1 MNATEMSMRMNL
13 RQRRAQ
19 ILAAHVMEKLRG
31 HLYEDRERDTLRDVH
46 DILMQTFMEQGVE
59 VLTDYDREQNGL
71 PARGPDGWTTEELL
85 ALERRRLE
93 ILTRPMPA
101 MIITEKKP

>member
-19 ILAAHVMEKLRG
+19 VLAAHVMEKLRG
-31 HLYEDRERDTLRDVH
+31 HLYEDRDRDTLRDVH
-46 DILMQTFMEQGVE
+46 EILMQEFMAQGVE
-59 VLTDYDREQNGL
+59 VLTDYDREQYGL
-71 PARGPDGWTTEELL
+71 PPRGPDGWTMEELL

-93 ILTRPMPA
+93 ILTRPLAPMV
-101 MIITEKKP
+101 IEVKKP